1 MTKITMHYVVS
12 LPHSPVAR
20 LKVGD
25 RQQQHQQLHYVA
37 HHYYHRLLYDF
48 FLHCYGNY
56 ELIYHYFFLSLIS

>member
-1 MTKITMHYVVS
+1 MHYVDS

-20 LKVGD
+20 SKVGD
-25 RQQQHQQLHYVA
+25 RQQQKHHQHLHYVSL
-37 HHYYHRLLYDF
+37 HHYHRLLYDF